1 MDMFLRF
8 LKQVISFL
16 KNTNEYSE
24 AIAILLKAFLDGL
37 LSWYKQAIKAR
48 KERAPTNNLST
59 KKDST
64 KVKNIYNKKQCCIRK
79 CCIRIYGKEFLSTT
93 IEKQKT
99 KIIHDEPRH
108 IQHEDGKLLKK
119 QDTNKTSQSIKL
131 RQGDFRNAQNKK
143 STSSKNK
150 KRKRNVSRKRSSQTP
165 RKKR

>member
-64 KVKNIYNKKQCCIRK
+64 KVKNIYKKIQW
-79 CCIRIYGKEFLSTT
+79 CIRIYGKEFLSTS

-119 QDTNKTSQSIKL
+119 QDTNKTSQSIKR
-131 RQGDFRNAQNKK
+131 RQGDFRDAQNKK

-150 KRKRNVSRKRSSQTP
+150 KWKTNVSRKRSSKTS

>member
-1 MDMFLRF
+1 MDMLLRF
-8 LKQVISFL
+8 FKQVISFFSFL

-64 KVKNIYNKKQCCIRK
+64 KVKNIYNKKQCCIR
-79 CCIRIYGKEFLSTT
+79 IYGKEFLSTT

-119 QDTNKTSQSIKL
+119 QDTNKTSQSIKR

-143 STSSKNK
+143 SASSKNK
-150 KRKRNVSRKRSSQTP
+150 KRKRNVSRKR
-165 RKKR
+165 R

>member
-1 MDMFLRF
+1 MDMLSRI
-8 LKQVISFL
+8 LKKVSSVF
-16 KNTNEYSE
+16 KNTNESSRIIE
-24 AIAILLKAFLDGL
+24 IFLKALLDWL
-37 LSWYKQAIKAR
+37 LSLYNRAIKAR

-59 KKDST
+59 IKDSR
-64 KVKNIYNKKQCCIRK
+64 KVRNIYNKKQ

-119 QDTNKTSQSIKL
+119 QDTNKTSQSNKR
-131 RQGDFRNAQNKK
+131 RQGDFSNAQNKK
-143 STSSKNK
+143 SASSKNK
-150 KRKRNVSRKRSSQTP
+150 KRKTNVSRKRRSQTP

>member
-1 MDMFLRF
+1 MDMLLRF
-8 LKQVISFL
+8 LKQVTSFL
-16 KNTNEYSE
+16 KNENEYSG

-59 KKDST
+59 EKDST
-64 KVKNIYNKKQCCIRK
+64 KVKNIYKKIQWCIRI
-79 CCIRIYGKEFLSTT
+79 CIYGKEFLSTT

-108 IQHEDGKLLKK
+108 IQHEDGKPLKK
-119 QDTNKTSQSIKL
+119 QGTNKTSQSIK
-131 RQGDFRNAQNKK
+131 RKQGDFRNAQNKQ
-143 STSSKNK
+143 SASSKNK
-150 KRKRNVSRKRSSQTP
+150 KRKTNVSRKRRSQTP